1 MIVKYIYSA
10 CIQIETQDVKILC
23 DPWFSEGIYDGSW
36 FHFPKIKDPFKLID
50 KPDII
55 YISHIHPD
63 HYDPN
68 FLKKLF
74 KRFGKIKV
82 IIPNLKKNFLY
93 FKSISDG
100 IKTTPIDYLKI
111 KNTHLHIVPNME
123 GSNSDID
130 SALFVKD
137 NKNSVLNLNDC
148 AWDNNQNLV
157 LKKIIKKYTN
167 KIDLLALGYT
177 GAGPYPQ
184 TYYDN
189 NKDRQKLNR
198 KSKNKKKDFINRYL
212 KYAQFFNSRYNLPF
226 AGKYLLGGKLSK
238 LNKFRGVIDPIEIK
252 KFDKK
257 AVILADEGKG
267 YIDLIKNKISKERIK
282 PYSVKMIKNR
292 EKVIKNKKMV
302 YENDIKINPKE
313 INFQRLIF
321 SSYLN
326 AQKKSEVT
334 KDYYFIFNITNKNK
348 TINRFIINCNKNK
361 NFFQKIKNKKSRPLS
376 ELFIDYR
383 YFFGLLTGLYHW
395 NNAEIGSHIITRRS
409 PDRFNR
415 SAQRFL
421 NFFSCL

>member
-10 CIQIETQDVKILC
+10 CIQIETKDVRILC

-36 FHFPKIKDPFKLID
+36 YHFPKISDPFKLID

-63 HYDPN
+63 HYDPD

-74 KRFGKIKV
+74 NKFGPIKV

-93 FKSISDG
+93 FKSLSDG
-100 IKTTPIDYLKI
+100 IETSPTDYLKI
-111 KNTHLHIVPNME
+111 KNTHIHIVPNME

-137 NKNSVLNLNDC
+137 EKNSVLNLNDC
-148 AWDNNQNLV
+148 AWDNNQNSA

-184 TYYDN
+184 TYYDTK
-189 NKDRQKLNR
+189 KDKKKLIK
-198 KSKNKKKDFINRYL
+198 KSKNKKKEFINRYL
-212 KYAQFFNSRYNLPF
+212 RYEKFFNSKYNLPF
-226 AGKYLLGGKLSK
+226 AGKYILGGKLSK
-238 LNKFRGVIDPIEIK
+238 LNKFRGIIDPVEIK
-252 KFDKK
+252 KVDKK
-257 AVILADEGKG
+257 SIILADEGKG
-267 YIDLIKNKISKERIK
+267 FINLTTNKISKERLK
-282 PYSVKMIKNR
+282 PYPEKMISNRVKDIKNR
-292 EKVIKNKKMV
+292 KMA
-302 YENDIKINPKE
+302 YENDIKIDPKK
-313 INFQRLIF
+313 INFQRLLY
-321 SSYLN
+321 SAYLN
-326 AQKKSEVT
+326 AQKKSEVN
-334 KDYYFIFNITNKNK
+334 KDYYFIFNIIHNTK
-348 TINRFIINCNKNK
+348 TIDRFIINCNKKK
-361 NFFQKIKNKKSRPLS
+361 NFFQKVINKKNVPVS

-395 NNAEIGSHIITRRS
+395 NNAEVGSHITARRS
-409 PDRFNR
+409 PDKFNR

-421 NFFSCL
+421 NFYSCL